1 MSDLPQL
8 ITSLTKSEKTYFKRW
23 IPKTEKDKD
32 YLRLFDLL
40 DKKRDINNNAL
51 KDILKLNSKQLSSLK
66 NHLWQTLLSSLRDYY
81 RKHSLYIEIRSKLDR
96 IQVLRLKGQLK
107 SAEQEASNLL
117 SFCTDIQAFSPRYQ
131 ILEQLEGIYV
141 SSGTSDTNWNWIY
154 DEKQSCLHYL
164 SQIDQMRVI
173 ERRLAQ
179 LTITHGVSGL
189 ILRSKEVSDQLNQIE
204 AELGKLELTDDT
216 PFDLRYRYYQTNA
229 IIGRIRLDH
238 DKELTNFAQ
247 VITLHEKFPQ
257 ITSRY
262 YVDFYTIALHNL
274 INASLLA
281 NRLES
286 VPELLEELEQ
296 QLADND
302 EGRLR
307 NFFFLV
313 SNRLIYLRVTG
324 QYEAGLAYWK
334 IVEAQLET
342 NPEFNPIQWSE
353 ITLNGAALQFWN
365 GNLKEA
371 RKLLN
376 RLLHNRDGIDETLNS
391 TRILSMLIAFET
403 EDIDHLE
410 HLIRSYNRIWEQN
423 KDANQLELI
432 VTKHLWE
439 WCSAPDRYNPEQ
451 FLLDIDVCTKAP
463 FERNKLLRFDLK
475 QYIKNKSNNVEH

>member
-1 MSDLPQL
+1 MSDLSQL
-8 ITSLTKSEKTYFKRW
+8 VPSLTKSEKTYFKRW

-40 DKKRDINNNAL
+40 DKKPDNDNEAL
-51 KDILKLNSKQLSSLK
+51 KASLKLNSKQLSSLK
-66 NHLWQTLLSSLRDYY
+66 SHLWQSLLLSLRDYH
-81 RKHSLYIEIRSKLDR
+81 RKHSLYIEIRSKIDH
-96 IQVLRLKGQLK
+96 IQVLRIKGQLK
-107 SAEQEASNLL
+107 SAEKEASSLL
-117 SFCTDIQAFSPRYQ
+117 EFCTDIQAFTLRYQ
-131 ILEQLEGIYV
+131 ALEQLEAIYTI
-141 SSGTSDTNWNWIY
+141 SGADDTKWEWIY
-154 DEKQSCLHYL
+154 TEKQNCHHYL
-164 SQIDQMRVI
+164 SQIDQMRLI

-204 AELGKLELTDDT
+204 TELEKLELADDT

-238 DKELTNFAQ
+238 DKELTNFAL
-247 VITLHEKFPQ
+247 VITLNEKFPQ

-281 NRLES
+281 NRLEN
-286 VPELLEELEQ
+286 VPELLKELEQ

-313 SNRLIYLRVTG
+313 SNRLIYLHVTG

-334 IVEAQLET
+334 TVEARLEA
-342 NPEFNPIQWSE
+342 NPEFNPIQWAE
-353 ITLNGAALQFWN
+353 ITLNGAALLFWN
-365 GNLKEA
+365 GNLKES

-376 RLLHNRDGIDETLNS
+376 RLLHNRDGVDETLNS
-391 TRILSMLIAFET
+391 VRILSMLIAFET

-423 KDANQLELI
+423 KDANQLELV
-432 VTKHLWE
+432 VTKHLSE
-439 WCSAPDRYNPEQ
+439 WCSAPDRYNSNQ
-451 FLLDIDVCTKAP
+451 FLSDIDVCTKAP

-475 QYIKNKSNNVEH
+475 KYLEGKSKN